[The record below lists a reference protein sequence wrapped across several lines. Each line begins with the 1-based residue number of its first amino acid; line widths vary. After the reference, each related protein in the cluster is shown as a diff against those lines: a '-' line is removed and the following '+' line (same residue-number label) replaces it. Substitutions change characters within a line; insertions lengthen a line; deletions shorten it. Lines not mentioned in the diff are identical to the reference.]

1 MHMIQDLCYAF
12 RSIARQPGLAI
23 ATTLTLALGLGLNVG
38 VFTVVDGILFR
49 SRVEK
54 DPGSFV
60 HLSPENRYDHPTKD
74 IPWAMSVRD
83 YRSFAAGARAL
94 SDLAAWNSARVT
106 VGHEEKSTVGMLVT
120 CNFFRVYGQVAP
132 VQGRLFNDDECSPR
146 SVSRV
151 VIVSEEFVES
161 RFAGDSNVA
170 GKTLTLNR
178 IPFTIIAVLPTRYAG
193 RVQGPGIWIPWSVQ
207 PLFYDGRDL
216 FEADSARWLDVD
228 GRLAPGRSRS
238 EVRSELSVIAGQQ
251 DKLEPGRKTTLVVT
265 GGSLGEE
272 PSMRGLVFWMTS
284 LVMGALLLILLI
296 ACTNVTVLQLS
307 RAVERRREM
316 GVRLALGAPRARLFR
331 MLLTEV
337 LMLMCVAGLL
347 SLYVA
352 YQSPGLFVKM
362 LATTPE
368 TPVFQMQPDLR
379 VFGYLCLAALAC
391 TAFAGL
397 SPTSESLRVDL
408 LGSMRAGEAV
418 SGMGRNRKHG
428 FLVSAQ
434 VAMSMTLLV
443 GALLFIR
450 AQQRMFRAD
459 PGFESR
465 QVLSVML
472 RKSVDAAPVLE
483 AIRRIPEVKNVAM
496 GSILWLGE
504 FGNDLE
510 EVRTRGQRP
519 GAGKQSRVSA
529 VSSNYFEALGI
540 GFLRGRTS
548 RNAGEAVV
556 SKAFAQRFWPGKDPL
571 GEIAT
576 LSGGDSL
583 VVSGVTRDLQT
594 EHAGITD
601 GPVLYR
607 WAGAGSLQNSLIVR
621 FEGGSRDVASRVR
634 DVIRRFDPDIKAMPK
649 TLRQLMDENAEQV
662 TFFVRMTG
670 VLGVLAL
677 SLSALGIYGVV
688 AFAVSRRT
696 KELGIR
702 LALGATRT
710 LIVRS
715 VFAVGFQPIA
725 YGLAA
730 GIVLAFAVSES
741 LSRFMSLTPVPI
753 EARDPL
759 TFAIVMVL
767 LGAIAVLAMMRP
779 ALRAAGLDPAQA
791 LRDE

>member
-1 MHMIQDLCYAF
+1 MIQDLCYAF

-23 ATTLTLALGLGLNVG
+23 ATVLTLALGLGLNVG

-49 SRVEK
+49 ARVEK
-54 DPGSFV
+54 DPSSFI
-60 HLSPENRYDHPTKD
+60 HLSPEYRYDHPTRE

-83 YRSFAAGARAL
+83 YRSFAAGARTL

-132 VQGRLFNDDECSPR
+132 VQGRLFSDDECSPR
-146 SVSRV
+146 SVSHV

-161 RFAGDSNVA
+161 RFGGDSNVA
-170 GKTLTLNR
+170 GRTLTLNR
-178 IPFTIIAVLPTRYAG
+178 IPFTIVAVLPARYAG
-193 RVQGPGIWIPWSVQ
+193 RVQGPGIWIPWSAQ

-216 FEADSARWLDVD
+216 FQADSARWLDVD
-228 GRLAPGRSRS
+228 GRLAPERSRS
-238 EVRSELSVIAGQQ
+238 EAKSELSVIAAQQ
-251 DKLEPGRKTTLVVT
+251 DKLEPGRKTTLIVT

-272 PSMRGLVFWMTS
+272 PSMRGLVFWMAS

-316 GVRLALGAPRARLFR
+316 GIRLALGAPRARLFR

-337 LMLMCVAGLL
+337 LMLSSVAALL

-391 TAFAGL
+391 AAVAGL
-397 SPTSESLRVDL
+397 SPTGESLRVDL
-408 LGSMRAGEAV
+408 LGSMRAGEAA
-418 SGMGRNRKHG
+418 SGLGRNRKHS

-450 AQQRMFRAD
+450 AQQRMFSAD
-459 PGFESR
+459 PGFEAR
-465 QVLSVML
+465 QVLSVIL
-472 RKSVDAAPVLE
+472 RKGVDAAPVSE
-483 AIRRIPEVKNVAM
+483 AIRRIPQVKSVAM
-496 GSILWLGE
+496 GSILWLGK
-504 FGNDLE
+504 FGDDLE

-529 VSSNYFEALGI
+529 VSSNYFETLRI

-548 RNAGEAVV
+548 RNAGDAVV
-556 SKAFAQRFWPGKDPL
+556 SQAFAQKFWPGKDPV

-583 VVSGVTRDLQT
+583 VVAGVTRDLQT
-594 EHAGITD
+594 EHAGMTD

-607 WAGAGSLQNSLIVR
+607 WAGADSPEDSLVVR
-621 FEGGSRDVASRVR
+621 FDGGSHDVAVRVR
-634 DVIRRFDPDIKAMPK
+634 DVIRRFDPDINAIPK

-715 VFAVGFQPIA
+715 VFAVGFRPIV

-730 GIVLAFAVSES
+730 GIVLAFAVGES
-741 LSRFMSLTPVPI
+741 LARFMSLTPVPI

-759 TFAIVMVL
+759 TFAMAIVL
-767 LGAIAVLAMMRP
+767 LGSIAVLAMMKP
-779 ALRAAGLDPAQA
+779 ALRAAGLDPARA